1 MSTLQEQLAWLAETG
16 KTPEYAA
23 EHVKMDFA
31 VDLERRMEQLDVSRA
46 ELARRLGTSAA
57 AVTMALR
64 GDANLT
70 IDRMVRMAH
79 ALDAQVH
86 VHVAAKTTRVRWYEV
101 HDGVPRE
108 QIDNAKTWART
119 QKGGTHGQAIPFA
132 A

>member
-1 MSTLQEQLAWLAETG
+1 MSTLQKQLAWLTEARGTS
-16 KTPEYAA
+16 EYAA

-31 VDLERRMEQLDVSRA
+31 VGLERRMDEAGVSRA
-46 ELARRLGTSAA
+46 DLARRLGTSAA

-86 VHVAAKTTRVRWYEV
+86 VLVAAKTSRVRWFEI

-108 QIDNAKTWART
+108 QIDNARTWARA
-119 QKGGTHGQAIPFA
+119 QKGGSHGCGILVA

>member
-1 MSTLQEQLAWLAETG
+1 MSELNAQLAWLTEAE
-16 KTPEYAA
+16 KSPEYAA

-31 VDLERRMEQLDVSRA
+31 VGVERRMAQVGMSRA
-46 ELARRLGTSAA
+46 DLARRLGTSAA

-79 ALDAQVH
+79 ALDATVH
-86 VHVAAKTTRVRWYEV
+86 VHLAAKSCRVKWYEV
-101 HDGVPRE
+101 HDGARKE
-108 QIDNAKTWART
+108 QITNAQTWAKM
-119 QKGGTHGQAIPFA
+119 QKEGGHGQAIPIA